1 VPRLQEC
8 LTSLHEGETG
18 LAVTHGAALKVGLL
32 GLLRWPE
39 SSYRDLGVM
48 ENCAWATVT
57 LTGDGR
63 LRLDGYHEKAPR
75 P

>member
-1 VPRLQEC
+1 
-8 LTSLHEGETG
+8 
-18 LAVTHGAALKVGLL
+18 
-32 GLLRWPE
+32 
-39 SSYRDLGVM
+39 M